1 MRLRSPR
8 STRTY
13 TLFPY
18 TTVFRSTLATIRR
31 ILREGLGYHVSYA
44 VLNAANFGLPQ
55 SRERIVIVA
64 SRDRPFD
71 FPVFPA
77 LPRRPV
83 ADILDDGSD
92 VEYLAPDS
100 YVLLDASLVRRVPG
114 SGLVFCGYRTANLRP
129 SGARAADVHFYR
141 THNHHNPIYRTTGSH
156 PPLSPR
162 H

>member
-92 VEYLAPDS
+92 VEYLDPDS
-100 YVLLDASLVRRVPG
+100 SVFLDASLVRPEDRRVGRVWG
-114 SGLVFCGYRTANLRP
+114 STCICRVSPQLLQKKIGKHLF
-129 SGARAADVHFYR
+129 
-141 THNHHNPIYRTTGSH
+141 THIN
-156 PPLSPR
+156 
-162 H
+162 

>member
-92 VEYLAPDS
+92 VEYLDPDS
-100 YVLLDASLVRRVPG
+100 YVLLDASLVRSEEHTSELQSLMRI
-114 SGLVFCGYRTANLRP
+114 SYAVFCLKKQKQ
-129 SGARAADVHFYR
+129 
-141 THNHHNPIYRTTGSH
+141 I
-156 PPLSPR
+156 PPLTCCKLR
-162 H
+162 

>member
-83 ADILDDGSD
+83 ADILDAGSD
-92 VEYLAPDS
+92 AEYLVPDS
-100 YVLLDASLVRRVPG
+100 SVLLDANLVRRVPG
-114 SGLVFCGYRTANLRP
+114 PGLVFLGNRKAQWRQP
-129 SGARAADVHFYR
+129 
-141 THNHHNPIYRTTGSH
+141 GSRL
-156 PPLSPR
+156 PAGGP
-162 H
+162 